1 MKVILMRKL
10 ADRMD
15 GVDVTDCQ
23 VGDVLDLGPDDARI
37 LIAERWAIQDRREHV
52 GPGSMERRR
61 AADVRVDTRLT
72 RVSCTDSARLTEMRR
87 VVRRPRS
94 TG

>member
-1 MKVILMRKL
+1 MKVVLMRKL

-15 GVDVTDCQ
+15 GVDVTDRQ

-52 GPGSMERRR
+52 GPGSLERRR
-61 AADVRVDTRLT
+61 AADLPVDTCLT
-72 RVSCTDSARLTEMRR
+72 SAPCTGSGRLTEIRD
-87 VVRRPRS
+87 VVRRRRS